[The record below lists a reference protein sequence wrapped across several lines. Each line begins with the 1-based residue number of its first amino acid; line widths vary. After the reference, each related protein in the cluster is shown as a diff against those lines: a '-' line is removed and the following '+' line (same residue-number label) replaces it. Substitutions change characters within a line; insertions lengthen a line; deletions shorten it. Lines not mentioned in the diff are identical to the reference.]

1 MSQEEIAKIKL
12 SCLEQAKFQCQ
23 NCQSD
28 ILKTAKDLY
37 EWVMSIH

>member
-23 NCQSD
+23 ISQSET
-28 ILKTAKDLY
+28 LKVAKELF
-37 EWVMSIH
+37 EWVMSMT